1 MHSFHKLLVA
11 ASLACALPAMAAE
24 TTLIK
29 DVRVFDGQKVYAKR
43 SVLLE
48 GGRIVNADFKGKAPN
63 GAQVVDGDGR
73 TLMPGL
79 IDSHTHSYQHLELP
93 LVFGVTSE
101 LDMFTAVP
109 LVQEMNGRMARGENK
124 ERPDIISAGILAT
137 VPGGHGTEYGM
148 PIPTLT
154 KPEEAQ
160 PWVDARIA
168 EGSHFIKIVMEPGR
182 AAHPTP
188 TLDRATVK
196 ALVAAAHKRGK
207 LAVVHISNQAD
218 ARAALA
224 DGADGLVHLFDGES
238 ISEADLKSFV
248 KLAHDRKAFVIP
260 TFSVLESVSGL
271 KEKDVLEDKQMMALL
286 THDQVVPLNSPYGK
300 KEAAQRLNATKALV
314 AALRTAG
321 VPVLAG
327 TDAGNGGTQAGASL
341 HHELLSL
348 TQAGM
353 SPLEALRSATSV
365 PAKAF
370 RLSDRGVIAKGAKA
384 DLVLVDGDPSQDI
397 KASRN
402 IVEVWKDGATVSA
415 RRKAQQELVAKELSA
430 SKAAPLALP
439 ADGMISLFS
448 KEKLASPFGT
458 GWVPSNDAF
467 LGGKSTVN
475 LEYAGENSVNVKA
488 SVQPGFA
495 FPWAGIAFVPGS
507 QAFQPANLSAAKTLR
522 FRVKGDGQGYQV
534 GIMHGSVRIPVYRPF
549 AAGAEWQEVA
559 LPMASFAGV
568 DTSAIT
574 LIMFNAGPKTG
585 DYQFQI
591 ADVRLTG
598 Q

>member
-1 MHSFHKLLVA
+1 MLKLLVA

-29 DVRVFDGQKVYAKR
+29 DVRVFDGQKVHARR

-48 GGRIVNADFKGKAPN
+48 GGKIANADFKGKAPAGSSVID
-63 GAQVVDGDGR
+63 GAGR

-79 IDSHTHSYQHLELP
+79 IDSHTHSFQHLELP

-109 LVQEMNGRMARGENK
+109 LLQEMNGRMARGENK
-124 ERPDIISAGILAT
+124 DRPDIISAGILAT

-154 KPEEAQ
+154 RPEEAQ

-168 EGSHFIKIVMEPGR
+168 EGSHFIKIVMEPGWPG
-182 AAHPTP
+182 HPTP
-188 TLDRATVK
+188 SLDRVTVK
-196 ALVAAAHKRGK
+196 ALIAAAHKRGK
-207 LAVVHISNQAD
+207 LAVVHISKLED
-218 ARAALA
+218 ARTALEE
-224 DGADGLVHLFDGES
+224 GADGLVHLFNGES
-238 ISEADLKSFV
+238 ISDADLKSFV

-260 TFSVLESVSGL
+260 TFSVLESVAGL
-271 KEKDVLEDKQMMALL
+271 KEKDVLEDRQMMALL
-286 THDQVVPLNSPYGK
+286 TSDQIAPLNSPYGK
-300 KEAAQRLNATKALV
+300 KEMAQRLNATRSVV

-348 TQAGM
+348 TQAGLT
-353 SPLEALRSATSV
+353 PLEALRAATSV

-370 RLSDRGVIAKGAKA
+370 HLADRGAIATGAKA
-384 DLVLVDGDPSQDI
+384 DLVLVEGDPSQDI
-397 KASRN
+397 KATRN

-415 RRKAQQELVAKELSA
+415 RRKAQQELVAKQLNTP
-430 SKAAPLALP
+430 KGAPQVLP

-475 LEYAGENSVNVKA
+475 LEYVGENAVNVKA
-488 SVQPGFA
+488 SVQQGFA

-507 QAFQPANLSAAKTLR
+507 QPFQPANLSAARTLR

-534 GIMHGSVRIPVYRPF
+534 GIMHGSARIPVYQQF

-559 LPMASFAGV
+559 MPMASFAGV

-574 LIMFNAGPKTG
+574 LIMFNAGPKLG

-591 ADVRLTG
+591 ADVRLTN

>member
-1 MHSFHKLLVA
+1 
-11 ASLACALPAMAAE
+11 
-24 TTLIK
+24 
-29 DVRVFDGQKVYAKR
+29 
-43 SVLLE
+43 
-48 GGRIVNADFKGKAPN
+48 
-63 GAQVVDGDGR
+63 
-73 TLMPGL
+73 MPGL
-79 IDSHTHSYQHLELP
+79 IDSHTHSFQHIELP

-109 LVQEMNGRMARGENK
+109 LVQEMNDRMARGENK
-124 ERPDIISAGILAT
+124 DRPDIISAGILAT
-137 VPGGHGTEYGM
+137 VPGGHGTEYGL

-168 EGSHFIKIVMEPGR
+168 EGSHFIKIVMEPRWPG
-182 AAHPTP
+182 HPMP
-188 TLDRATVK
+188 SLDRATVK
-196 ALVAAAHKRGK
+196 ALIVAAHKRGK
-207 LAVVHISNQAD
+207 LAVVHISNPED
-218 ARAALA
+218 ARTALEE
-224 DGADGLVHLFDGES
+224 GADGLVHLFNGES
-238 ISEADLKSFV
+238 ITDADLKSFA
-248 KLAHDRKAFVIP
+248 KLAHERKAFIIP
-260 TFSVLESVSGL
+260 TFSVLESVAGL
-271 KEKDVLEDKQMMALL
+271 KETDVLEDKQMMALL
-286 THDQVVPLNSPYGK
+286 THDQITPLNSPYGK
-300 KEAAQRLNATKALV
+300 MEKAQRMNATRAVV
-314 AALRTAG
+314 AALRKAG

-327 TDAGNGGTQAGASL
+327 TDAGNSGTQAGASL

-348 TQAGM
+348 TQAGLT
-353 SPLEALRSATSV
+353 PLEALRAATSA
-365 PAKAF
+365 PARAF
-370 RLSDRGVIAKGAKA
+370 HLADRGMVVKGAKA
-384 DLVLVDGDPSQDI
+384 DLVLVEGDPSQDI

-430 SKAAPLALP
+430 PKDAPLALP

-534 GIMHGSVRIPVYRPF
+534 GIMHGSARIPVYQPF

-591 ADVRLTG
+591 ADVRLTN